1 MTPVT
6 LSSAAKRYGTQWA
19 VRGIDLSLMAGER
32 LALLGHNG
40 AGKTTLMKLIL
51 GLIRPEEG
59 SVRIFG
65 RDPAHSRGME
75 GAAIGFLPENV
86 TFHNAMTGRETL
98 AFYARLKRQSGAGC
112 SDLLDRVGL
121 AGAADRRVAT
131 YSKGMRQRL
140 GLAQALLGAPR
151 LLLLDEP
158 TTGLDQSLRQ
168 TFYDI
173 LADLADNGTAVLLS
187 SHLLSEVETKTDRI
201 AVMDRGRLLI
211 AGTLADLRTAVDL
224 PLEVRLTVARDRT
237 QDVVRRLAP
246 FHPAGDGE
254 ALSLWCRPQDK
265 MSVLREVGAM
275 GSAVID
281 IDIHQPGLDAV
292 YARLTGTTIG
302 KPIGAPVA
310 EQAS

>member
-121 AGAADRRVAT
+121 AAAADRRVAT

-211 AGTLADLRTAVDL
+211 AGTLADLRGAVDL
-224 PLEVRLTVARDRT
+224 PLEIRLTITRDRT
-237 QDVVRRLAP
+237 SEAVRRLAP
-246 FHPAGDGE
+246 FHPTGEGE
-254 ALSLWCRPQDK
+254 ALSLRCRLQDK
-265 MSVLREVGAM
+265 MSVLREIGAM

-292 YARLTGTTIG
+292 YARLTG
-302 KPIGAPVA
+302 ASVA